1 MIMIQRVQ
9 SVYLFMMALLSSLLI
24 PGSFLNFT
32 EKTGSVIRVSFNE
45 VVRDNAG
52 KATELVEKLM
62 PLSVLIVLIP
72 VISLATIF
80 FFKKRKFQFQLSRFL
95 ILLAGIL
102 VIACIHVSFR
112 IVSKFDAG
120 VIPGF
125 KMFLPVL
132 ILILSI
138 LAYRGIRRD
147 DQLVKSY
154 DRLR

>member
-1 MIMIQRVQ
+1 MIQRIQ
-9 SVYLFMMALLSSLLI
+9 SVCLFIMVLLSSLLI

-52 KATELVEKLM
+52 KATELLEKLM

-80 FFKKRKFQFQLSRFL
+80 FFKKRKFQLQLSRLL
-95 ILLAGIL
+95 IFLAGIL
-102 VIACIHVSFR
+102 VIAYIHVSFR

-120 VIPGF
+120 LIPGF
-125 KMFLPVL
+125 KMILPVL

>member
-1 MIMIQRVQ
+1 MIQRIQ
-9 SVYLFMMALLSSLLI
+9 SVYLFIMALLSSLLI

-45 VVRDNAG
+45 VFRYNAG
-52 KATELVEKLM
+52 KATEIVEKLL

-80 FFKKRKFQFQLSRFL
+80 FFKKRKFQLRLSRFL

-102 VIACIHVSFR
+102 VVVIIHVCLS
-112 IVSKFDAG
+112 IVTKFDAEI
-120 VIPGF
+120 IPGF
-125 KMFLPVL
+125 KMILPVL
-132 ILILSI
+132 ILITSI
-138 LAYRGIRRD
+138 LALRGIRKD
-147 DQLVKSY
+147 DRLVKSY

>member
-1 MIMIQRVQ
+1 MIQRIQ
-9 SVYLFMMALLSSLLI
+9 SVYLFIMALFSSLLI

-45 VVRDNAG
+45 VVRYNAG

-72 VISLATIF
+72 VISLVTIF
-80 FFKKRKFQFQLSRFL
+80 FFKKRKFQLQLSRFL

-102 VIACIHVSFR
+102 VVVIIHVCLS
-112 IVSKFDAG
+112 IVSKFDAEF
-120 VIPGF
+120 IPGL
-125 KMFLPVL
+125 KMILPVL
-132 ILILSI
+132 ILIISI
-138 LAYRGIRRD
+138 LAYTGIKKD
-147 DQLVKSY
+147 EQLVKSY

>member
-1 MIMIQRVQ
+1 MIQRIQ
-9 SVYLFMMALLSSLLI
+9 SVYLFIMALLSSLLI

-45 VVRDNAG
+45 VVRYNAG
-52 KATELVEKLM
+52 KATELVEKLL

-72 VISLATIF
+72 VISLVTIF
-80 FFKKRKFQFQLSRFL
+80 FFKKRKFQLQLSRFL

-102 VIACIHVSFR
+102 VVVIIHVCLS
-112 IVSKFDAG
+112 IVTKFDAE
-120 VIPGF
+120 IISGF
-125 KMFLPVL
+125 KMILPVL
-132 ILILSI
+132 ILIISI
-138 LAYRGIRRD
+138 LAYRGIRKD

>member
-1 MIMIQRVQ
+1 M
-9 SVYLFMMALLSSLLI
+9 
-24 PGSFLNFT
+24 
-32 EKTGSVIRVSFNE
+32 SFNE
-45 VVRDNAG
+45 VVRYNAG

-72 VISLATIF
+72 VVSLVTIF
-80 FFKKRKFQFQLSRFL
+80 FFKKRKFQLQLSRFL

-102 VIACIHVSFR
+102 VIAYIHVSLR

-125 KMFLPVL
+125 KMILPVL

-138 LAYRGIRRD
+138 LAFRGIRKD

>member
-1 MIMIQRVQ
+1 MV
-9 SVYLFMMALLSSLLI
+9 LLSSLLI

-52 KATELVEKLM
+52 KATELLEKLM

-80 FFKKRKFQFQLSRFL
+80 FFKKRKFQLQLSRLL
-95 ILLAGIL
+95 IFLAGIL
-102 VIACIHVSFR
+102 VIAYIHVSFR

-120 VIPGF
+120 LIPGF
-125 KMFLPVL
+125 KMILPVL

-138 LAYRGIRRD
+138 LAYRGIRKD

>member
-1 MIMIQRVQ
+1 MV
-9 SVYLFMMALLSSLLI
+9 LLSSLLI

-52 KATELVEKLM
+52 KATELLEKLM

-80 FFKKRKFQFQLSRFL
+80 FFKKRKFQLQLSRLL
-95 ILLAGIL
+95 IFLAGIL
-102 VIACIHVSFR
+102 VIAYIHVSFR
-112 IVSKFDAG
+112 IVSKIDAG
-120 VIPGF
+120 LIPGF
-125 KMFLPVL
+125 KMILPVL

-138 LAYRGIRRD
+138 LAYRGIRKD

>member
-1 MIMIQRVQ
+1 MIQRIQ
-9 SVYLFMMALLSSLLI
+9 SVYLFIMALLSSLLI

-72 VISLATIF
+72 VVSLVTIF
-80 FFKKRKFQFQLSRFL
+80 FFKKRKFQLQLSRFL
-95 ILLAGIL
+95 ILLAGTL
-102 VIACIHVSFR
+102 VIAYIHVSLR

-120 VIPGF
+120 IIPGL
-125 KMFLPVL
+125 KMILPVL
-132 ILILSI
+132 ILIISV
-138 LAYRGIRRD
+138 LA
-147 DQLVKSY
+147 
-154 DRLR
+154 LR

>member
-1 MIMIQRVQ
+1 MIQRIQ
-9 SVYLFMMALLSSLLI
+9 SVYLFIMALLSSLLI

-32 EKTGSVIRVSFNE
+32 EKTGFVIRVSFNE
-45 VVRDNAG
+45 VARDNAG

-72 VISLATIF
+72 VISLVTIF
-80 FFKKRKFQFQLSRFL
+80 FFKKRKFQLQLSRFL

-102 VIACIHVSFR
+102 VVVIIHVCLS
-112 IVSKFDAG
+112 IVTKFDAEI
-120 VIPGF
+120 IPGF
-125 KMFLPVL
+125 KMILPVL
-132 ILILSI
+132 ILIISI
-138 LAYRGIRRD
+138 LAYRGIRKD

>member
-80 FFKKRKFQFQLSRFL
+80 FFKKRKFQLRLSRFL

-102 VIACIHVSFR
+102 VVVIIHVCLS
-112 IVSKFDAG
+112 IVTKFDAEI
-120 VIPGF
+120 IPGF
-125 KMFLPVL
+125 KMILPVL
-132 ILILSI
+132 ILITSI
-138 LAYRGIRRD
+138 LALRGIRKD
-147 DQLVKSY
+147 DRLVKSY

>member
-1 MIMIQRVQ
+1 MIQRIQ
-9 SVYLFMMALLSSLLI
+9 SVCLFIMVLLSSLLI

-52 KATELVEKLM
+52 KATELLEKLM

-80 FFKKRKFQFQLSRFL
+80 FFKKRKFQLQLSRLL
-95 ILLAGIL
+95 IFLAGIL
-102 VIACIHVSFR
+102 VIAYIHVSFR

-120 VIPGF
+120 LIPGF
-125 KMFLPVL
+125 KMILPVL

-138 LAYRGIRRD
+138 LAYRGIRKD

>member
-1 MIMIQRVQ
+1 MIQRIQ
-9 SVYLFMMALLSSLLI
+9 SVYLFIMALLSSLLI

-45 VVRDNAG
+45 VFRYNAG
-52 KATELVEKLM
+52 KATEIVEKLL

-80 FFKKRKFQFQLSRFL
+80 FFKKRKFQLQLSRFL

-102 VIACIHVSFR
+102 VVVIIHVCLS
-112 IVSKFDAG
+112 IVTKFDAEI
-120 VIPGF
+120 IPGF
-125 KMFLPVL
+125 KMILPVL
-132 ILILSI
+132 ILITSI
-138 LAYRGIRRD
+138 LALRGIRKD
-147 DQLVKSY
+147 DRLVKSY

>member
-1 MIMIQRVQ
+1 MIQRIQ
-9 SVYLFMMALLSSLLI
+9 SVYLFIMALLSSLLI

-45 VVRDNAG
+45 VVRYNAG
-52 KATELVEKLM
+52 KAIELIEKLM
-62 PLSVLIVLIP
+62 PLSILIVLIP
-72 VISLATIF
+72 VISLVTIF
-80 FFKKRKFQFQLSRFL
+80 FFKKRKFQLLLSRFL

-102 VIACIHVSFR
+102 VIAYIHVSLR

-120 VIPGF
+120 VLPGF
-125 KMFLPVL
+125 KMILPVL

-138 LAYRGIRRD
+138 LAFRGIRKD
-147 DQLVKSY
+147 ENLVKSY

>member
-1 MIMIQRVQ
+1 MIQRIQ
-9 SVYLFMMALLSSLLI
+9 SVYLFIMALLSSLLI

-45 VVRDNAG
+45 VVRYNAG
-52 KATELVEKLM
+52 KATELVEKLL

-72 VISLATIF
+72 VISLVTIF
-80 FFKKRKFQFQLSRFL
+80 FFKKRKFQLQLSRFL

-102 VIACIHVSFR
+102 VVVIIHVCLS
-112 IVSKFDAG
+112 IVTKFDAEI
-120 VIPGF
+120 IPGF
-125 KMFLPVL
+125 KMILPVL
-132 ILILSI
+132 ILIISI
-138 LAYRGIRRD
+138 LAYRGIRKD

>member
-1 MIMIQRVQ
+1 
-9 SVYLFMMALLSSLLI
+9 
-24 PGSFLNFT
+24 LNFT

-52 KATELVEKLM
+52 KATELLEKLM

-80 FFKKRKFQFQLSRFL
+80 FFKKRKFQLQLSRLL
-95 ILLAGIL
+95 IFLAGIL
-102 VIACIHVSFR
+102 VIAYIHVSFR

-120 VIPGF
+120 LIPGF
-125 KMFLPVL
+125 KMILPVL

-138 LAYRGIRRD
+138 LAYRGIRKD